1 MAHNLQGKADGVA
14 SQRRQQIATLRL
26 AKKFTSF
33 FLELSEDFDIPG
45 FVDTL
50 SLDPVSERKGALSE
64 MEVEAVEMF
73 INFLK
78 LIGLPKSIGEIYGLL
93 FVSPRPLP
101 MDEIIGR
108 LELST
113 GAASQ
118 GLKLLRGLGAVKAVY
133 SPGDR
138 RDHYVADL
146 ELSKFATVFIEDEL
160 MPRLDR
166 ARARVQRM
174 EALISEMPKG
184 ERATTEA
191 RIARL
196 RHWLDKGQQI
206 LPWIMKFLV
215 R

>member
-1 MAHNLQGKADGVA
+1 MQVEVQDGKVA
-14 SQRRQQIATLRL
+14 GLRE
-26 AKKFTSF
+26 S
-33 FLELSEDFDIPG
+33 
-45 FVDTL
+45 
-50 SLDPVSERKGALSE
+50 ALSE
-64 MEVEAVEMF
+64 IEVEAIEMF

-93 FVSPRPLP
+93 FVAPRP
-101 MDEIIGR
+101 MAAEEIIQR
-108 LELST
+108 LGIST

-138 RDHYVADL
+138 RDHFVADL

-160 MPRLDR
+160 KPRMER
-166 ARARVQRM
+166 AMERVSRM
-174 EALISEMPKG
+174 EALLPRIDPSER
-184 ERATTEA
+184 EATKL

-196 RHWLDKGQQI
+196 RHWLEKGQKI
-206 LPWIMKFLV
+206 LPLISHFLI